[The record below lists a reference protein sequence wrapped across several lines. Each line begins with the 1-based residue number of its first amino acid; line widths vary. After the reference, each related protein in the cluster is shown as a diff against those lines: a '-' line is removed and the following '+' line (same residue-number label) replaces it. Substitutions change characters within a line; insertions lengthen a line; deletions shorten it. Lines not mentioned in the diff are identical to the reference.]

1 MKRLSL
7 LRHAKSDRTDPAAAD
22 FDRGLTGRGRQAA
35 PAMGR
40 YLRRQ
45 KLVPDIVLCSAARR
59 ARETWE
65 LAAATLKAEI
75 PVEYSE
81 RLYLASP
88 GPDPAPAAP
97 ASRDRRGRPSD
108 RPQPGISRPRLAA
121 RRQRG
126 CRGAGAAAR
135 PSFPTAAL
143 AVIDFEVER
152 WSDLATGKGEL
163 ERFIVPRDLD

>member
-7 LRHAKSDRTDPAAAD
+7 LRHAKSDRSDPAAAD
-22 FDRGLTGRGRQAA
+22 FDRGLTNRGRQAA

-65 LAAATLKAEI
+65 LAAAALKAEI

-81 RLYLASP
+81 RLYLATPAQILRLLHQLPETTESALLIGHNP
-88 GPDPAPAAP
+88 GFHA
-97 ASRDRRGRPSD
+97 
-108 RPQPGISRPRLAA
+108 LALQLLGSGDGEA
-121 RRQRG
+121 RAQLQ
-126 CRGAGAAAR
+126 AK
-135 PSFPTAAL
+135 FPTAAL

-152 WSDLATGKGEL
+152 WGDLAAGKGKL
-163 ERFIVPRDLD
+163 ERFVAPRDLD

>member
-7 LRHAKSDRTDPAAAD
+7 LRHAKSDRSDPAAAD
-22 FDRGLTGRGRQAA
+22 FDRGLTNRGRQAA

-65 LAAATLKAEI
+65 LAAAALKAEI

-81 RLYLASP
+81 RLYLATPAQILRLLHQLPETTESALLIGHNP
-88 GPDPAPAAP
+88 GFHA
-97 ASRDRRGRPSD
+97 
-108 RPQPGISRPRLAA
+108 LALQLLGSGDGEA
-121 RRQRG
+121 RAQLQ
-126 CRGAGAAAR
+126 AK
-135 PSFPTAAL
+135 FPTAAL
-143 AVIDFEVER
+143 AVIDFEIER
-152 WSDLATGKGEL
+152 WGDLAAGRGKL
-163 ERFIVPRDLD
+163 ERFLAPRDLD

>member
-7 LRHAKSDRTDPAAAD
+7 LRHAKSDRSDPAAAD
-22 FDRGLTGRGRQAA
+22 FDRGLTNRGRQAA

-65 LAAATLKAEI
+65 LAAAALKAEI

-81 RLYLASP
+81 RLYLA
-88 GPDPAPAAP
+88 APA
-97 ASRDRRGRPSD
+97 
-108 RPQPGISRPRLAA
+108 QILRLLHQLLGSGDGEA
-121 RRQRG
+121 RAQLQ
-126 CRGAGAAAR
+126 AKL
-135 PSFPTAAL
+135 PTAAL
-143 AVIDFEVER
+143 AVIDFEIER
-152 WSDLATGKGEL
+152 WGDLAAGKGKL
-163 ERFIVPRDLD
+163 ERFVAPRDLD

>member
-7 LRHAKSDRTDPAAAD
+7 LRHAKSDRSDPAAAD

-65 LAAATLKAEI
+65 LAAAALKAEI
-75 PVEYSE
+75 PIEYSE
-81 RLYLASP
+81 RLYLAGPAQILRLLHELPETAEAALLIGHNP
-88 GPDPAPAAP
+88 GFHA
-97 ASRDRRGRPSD
+97 
-108 RPQPGISRPRLAA
+108 LAL
-121 RRQRG
+121 QLVG
-126 CRGAGAAAR
+126 SGEAAAR
-135 PSFPTAAL
+135 AQLQTKFPTAAL
-143 AVIDFEVER
+143 AVIDFEVKR
-152 WSDLATGKGEL
+152 WSDLAAGEGAI
-163 ERFIVPRDLD
+163 ERFVVPRDLD

>member
-7 LRHAKSDRTDPAAAD
+7 LRHAKSDRSDPAAAD
-22 FDRGLTGRGRQAA
+22 FDRGLTNRGRQAA

-65 LAAATLKAEI
+65 LAAAALKAEI

-81 RLYLASP
+81 RLYLA
-88 GPDPAPAAP
+88 APAQILRLLHQLPETAE
-97 ASRDRRGRPSD
+97 AALLIGHN
-108 RPQPGISRPRLAA
+108 PGFHALALQLA
-121 RRQRG
+121 
-126 CRGAGAAAR
+126 GAGARAAR
-135 PSFPTAAL
+135 AQLHAKFPTAAL
-143 AVIDFEVER
+143 AVVGFEGAR
-152 WSDLATGKGEL
+152 WSALAARHGEL
-163 ERFIVPRDLD
+163 QRL

>member
-7 LRHAKSDRTDPAAAD
+7 LRHAKSDRSDPAAAD
-22 FDRGLTGRGRQAA
+22 FDRGLTNRGRQAA

-65 LAAATLKAEI
+65 LAAAALKAEI

-81 RLYLASP
+81 RLYLATPAQILRLLHQLPETTESALLIGHNP
-88 GPDPAPAAP
+88 GFHA
-97 ASRDRRGRPSD
+97 
-108 RPQPGISRPRLAA
+108 LALQLLGSGDGEA
-121 RRQRG
+121 RAQLQ
-126 CRGAGAAAR
+126 AK
-135 PSFPTAAL
+135 FPTAAL

-152 WSDLATGKGEL
+152 WGDLAAGKGKL
-163 ERFIVPRDLD
+163 ERFLAPRDLD

>member
-7 LRHAKSDRTDPAAAD
+7 LRHAKSDRSDPAAAD
-22 FDRGLTGRGRQAA
+22 FDRGLTNRGRQAA

-65 LAAATLKAEI
+65 LAAAALKAEI

-81 RLYLASP
+81 RLYLAGP
-88 GPDPAPAAP
+88 GQILRLLHQLPETTESALLI
-97 ASRDRRGRPSD
+97 GHN
-108 RPQPGISRPRLAA
+108 PGFHALALQLLGSGDGEA
-121 RRQRG
+121 RAQLQ
-126 CRGAGAAAR
+126 AK
-135 PSFPTAAL
+135 FPTAAL

-152 WSDLATGKGEL
+152 WGDLAAGKGKL
-163 ERFIVPRDLD
+163 ERFLAPRDLD

>member
-22 FDRGLTGRGRQAA
+22 FDRGLTNRGRQAA

-65 LAAATLKAEI
+65 LAVAALKAEI

-81 RLYLASP
+81 RLYLATPAQILRLLHQLPETAEAALLIGHNP
-88 GPDPAPAAP
+88 GFHA
-97 ASRDRRGRPSD
+97 
-108 RPQPGISRPRLAA
+108 LAL
-121 RRQRG
+121 QLVG
-126 CRGAGAAAR
+126 SGDAAAR
-135 PSFPTAAL
+135 AQLQAKFPTAAL

-152 WSDLATGKGEL
+152 WSDLAAGKGKL
-163 ERFIVPRDLD
+163 ERFVAPRDLD

>member
-22 FDRGLTGRGRQAA
+22 FDRGLNSRGRQAA

-65 LAAATLKAEI
+65 LAAAALKAEI

-81 RLYLASP
+81 RLYLAAP
-88 GPDPAPAAP
+88 GQILRLLHQLPETTESALLI
-97 ASRDRRGRPSD
+97 GHN
-108 RPQPGISRPRLAA
+108 PGFHALALQLLGSGDGEA
-121 RRQRG
+121 RAQLQ
-126 CRGAGAAAR
+126 AK
-135 PSFPTAAL
+135 FPTAAL

-152 WSDLATGKGEL
+152 WGDLAAGKGEL
-163 ERFIVPRDLD
+163 ERFVAPRDLD

>member
-7 LRHAKSDRTDPAAAD
+7 LRHAKSDRSDPAAAD
-22 FDRGLTGRGRQAA
+22 FDRGLTNRGRQAA

-65 LAAATLKAEI
+65 LAAAALKAEI

-81 RLYLASP
+81 RLYLA
-88 GPDPAPAAP
+88 APAQILRLLHQLPETTESALLI
-97 ASRDRRGRPSD
+97 GHN
-108 RPQPGISRPRLAA
+108 PGFHALALQLLGSGDGEA
-121 RRQRG
+121 RAQLQ
-126 CRGAGAAAR
+126 AK
-135 PSFPTAAL
+135 FPTAAL
-143 AVIDFEVER
+143 AVIDFEIER
-152 WSDLATGKGEL
+152 WGDLAAGKGKL
-163 ERFIVPRDLD
+163 ERFVAPRDLD

>member
-22 FDRGLTGRGRQAA
+22 FDRGLNGRGRQAA

-65 LAAATLKAEI
+65 LAAAALKAEI

-81 RLYLASP
+81 RLYLATPAQTLRLLHQLPETAGSVLLIGHNP
-88 GPDPAPAAP
+88 GFHA
-97 ASRDRRGRPSD
+97 
-108 RPQPGISRPRLAA
+108 LAL
-121 RRQRG
+121 QLVG
-126 CRGAGAAAR
+126 SGDAAAR
-135 PSFPTAAL
+135 AQLQSKFPTAAL

-152 WSDLATGKGEL
+152 WSDLAAGKGEL
-163 ERFIVPRDLD
+163 ERFIAPRDLD

>member
-7 LRHAKSDRTDPAAAD
+7 LRHAKSDRSDPAAAD
-22 FDRGLTGRGRQAA
+22 FDRGLAGRGREAA

-65 LAAATLKAEI
+65 LAAAALKAEI

-81 RLYLASP
+81 RLYLAAP
-88 GPDPAPAAP
+88 GQILRLLHQLPETAEAALLV
-97 ASRDRRGRPSD
+97 GHN
-108 RPQPGISRPRLAA
+108 PGFHALALQLVGDGDSAA
-121 RRQRG
+121 RAQLQ
-126 CRGAGAAAR
+126 AK
-135 PSFPTAAL
+135 FPTAAL

-152 WSDLATGKGEL
+152 WRDLAAGKGEL
-163 ERFIVPRDLD
+163 LRFIAPRDLD